1 MARYKE
7 DKIAQKAL
15 AESVRLSDM
24 KSEDFDTIFY
34 VGGDGVMWDLVD
46 NPDPIRLIESFYNSC
61 KPVAAALVGCLPPRD
76 VSGRASCQ
84 GKGCNRLCQCRK
96 SRSI

>member
-1 MARYKE
+1 VMNWSTLATGPVSGLRNSRLILCFRGAGACKDARLTQRGQPPVDLKSDLSENQPPPMARYKE

-34 VGGDGVMWDLVD
+34 VGGTV
-46 NPDPIRLIESFYNSC
+46 
-61 KPVAAALVGCLPPRD
+61 
-76 VSGRASCQ
+76 
-84 GKGCNRLCQCRK
+84 
-96 SRSI
+96 

>member
-24 KSEDFDTIFY
+24 KSEDFDTIF
-34 VGGDGVMWDLVD
+34 
-46 NPDPIRLIESFYNSC
+46 
-61 KPVAAALVGCLPPRD
+61 
-76 VSGRASCQ
+76 
-84 GKGCNRLCQCRK
+84 
-96 SRSI
+96 